1 MEEECPLPPELKK
14 ELPHRV
20 EFPVPDRFPKE
31 KYEKAYKG
39 WLMER
44 VYRPEKT
51 PTGCWYSIIDYIKF
65 DDGSHA
71 LRFWFERWDKETG
84 KFAVGRGMFLREDDI
99 EDLKKEIDKTF
110 AIKTLL
116 RGFIE

>member
-14 ELPHRV
+14 EVPHRV
-20 EFPVPDRFPKE
+20 KFPIPKGFPEEAKE
-31 KYEKAYKG
+31 AFKG

-44 VYRPEKT
+44 VFRPEKT

-71 LRFWFERWDKETG
+71 LRFWFENWERETG
-84 KFAVGRGMFLREDDI
+84 KFRVGRGMFLREDDI
-99 EDLKKEIDKTF
+99 EDLKRKADKTF
-110 AIKTLL
+110 AIKALL
-116 RGFIE
+116 RKFVE